1 VIESALPPGVG
12 WLIASLITAASFGT
26 SFITAAFGI
35 GGGTVL
41 LAILAS
47 LIPPAALIPVHGLV
61 QLGSNAG
68 RAAIM
73 FSHRDQ
79 GVLLAFTAGSVAGVA
94 LGSSVV
100 VQLPPHVLKV
110 GVGLFILWSVL
121 TAPPAFMRK
130 SAAITGVLSSFL
142 TMFFG
147 GTGPFV
153 AAYVKTLGGSRK
165 TFVATHALLMTVQ
178 HLLKTVA
185 FGFLGFAFG
194 QWLPLIGAM
203 VCAGFLGTVAGRQ
216 VLFKIN
222 EARFRVIL
230 NAILIVLALRLIWA
244 GSSAFLQ
251 A

>member
-47 LIPPAALIPVHGLV
+47 LIPPTALIPVHGLV

-165 TFVATHALLMTVQ
+165 TFVATHALLMTV
-178 HLLKTVA
+178 
-185 FGFLGFAFG
+185 
-194 QWLPLIGAM
+194 
-203 VCAGFLGTVAGRQ
+203 
-216 VLFKIN
+216 
-222 EARFRVIL
+222 
-230 NAILIVLALRLIWA
+230 
-244 GSSAFLQ
+244 
-251 A
+251 